1 MPNGGKLVLETSWS
15 WTRPPR
21 KKPGSSP
28 DAYVMLAVS
37 DTGPGVDAE
46 TRSRL
51 FEPFFTTK
59 EHGKGSGLGLSMVY
73 GTVKQNEG
81 NITVYSQV
89 NCGTIFEIYLPRV
102 EPAAPVP
109 RRQAASKG
117 SETILRGG
125 R

>member
-1 MPNGGKLVLETSWS
+1 M
-15 WTRPPR
+15 
-21 KKPGSSP
+21 
-28 DAYVMLAVS
+28 
-37 DTGPGVDAE
+37 DAE

-81 NITVYSQV
+81 YITVYSQV

-102 EPAAPVP
+102 ELAATVPSCAPAWPPPKVRKRFCWSMTKKASGSWY
-109 RRQAASKG
+109 RLCSRTAA
-117 SETILRGG
+117 IQ
-125 R
+125 